1 MQNAMRAVIYAR
13 YSSENQR
20 DASIDDQVEVAVAI
34 LRTWLDPR
42 ESIRSRGLRRIQAPP
57 ELSADDS

>member
-20 DASIDDQVEVAVAI
+20 DASIDDQVEVCRRYIEAHGWT
-34 LRTWLDPR
+34 LR
-42 ESIRSRGLRRIQAPP
+42 ESIPIARSQAHP
-57 ELSADDS
+57 STA